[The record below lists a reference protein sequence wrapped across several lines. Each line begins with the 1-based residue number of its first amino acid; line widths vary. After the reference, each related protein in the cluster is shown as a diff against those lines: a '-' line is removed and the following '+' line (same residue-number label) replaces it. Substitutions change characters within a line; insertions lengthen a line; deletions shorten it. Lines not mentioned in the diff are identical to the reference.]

1 MQDEN
6 SSTFDINEYVK
17 IILKRRYLVISVA
30 LGVLSLL
37 TWGSFILPKAY
48 EASSTVMMNR
58 SGLVNPLAQGDTSTH
73 AKHDEELLLQIQN
86 IITSRSLIERVIKK
100 MQFDGTLKPDA
111 NYVITKIQSNL
122 KVTTGGVGMRSD
134 QDYFTIA
141 YRGSDP
147 KIVMNFVNTLVK
159 ELISE
164 SVGLQRS
171 EAIGS
176 YDFIDEQLTG
186 YKKKLEDSDKAI
198 REFRERNREMI
209 PQDENTIVGRIENFQ
224 SAQID
229 TTIKLKEL
237 QRKRENLQKQLS
249 GEKELTTAFIT
260 SDGSPMSRLNLLNNQ
275 LMLLLSKYTE
285 DYPEVIKVRNEI
297 EELQKQLSRS
307 TKTSQENTA
316 DGTVGTEMKTLNPVY
331 GQIKEELSKTDTEID
346 SLKARLSELANQQGS
361 DRAMLGQMPKEQEE
375 WTKLQRDRSTYQKVY
390 DDLLQKR
397 ESARVSKDLEN
408 TDKTTRFSMVDP
420 PMMPRFPVSPDRIM
434 LILIGIVLGIA
445 AGVGSAIGLDYIDH
459 SFKDEDAVREVLQL
473 PVLAT
478 IPSIITEADVQAEA
492 KLDKKIYIA
501 AAAYL
506 GLIGV
511 VFMGEL
517 LYRYTGITIM
527 HF

>member
-1 MQDEN
+1 
-6 SSTFDINEYVK
+6 
-17 IILKRRYLVISVA
+17 
-30 LGVLSLL
+30 
-37 TWGSFILPKAY
+37 
-48 EASSTVMMNR
+48 
-58 SGLVNPLAQGDTSTH
+58 
-73 AKHDEELLLQIQN
+73 
-86 IITSRSLIERVIKK
+86 
-100 MQFDGTLKPDA
+100 
-111 NYVITKIQSNL
+111 
-122 KVTTGGVGMRSD
+122 
-134 QDYFTIA
+134 
-141 YRGSDP
+141 
-147 KIVMNFVNTLVK
+147 
-159 ELISE
+159 
-164 SVGLQRS
+164 
-171 EAIGS
+171 
-176 YDFIDEQLTG
+176 
-186 YKKKLEDSDKAI
+186 
-198 REFRERNREMI
+198 
-209 PQDENTIVGRIENFQ
+209 
-224 SAQID
+224 
-229 TTIKLKEL
+229 
-237 QRKRENLQKQLS
+237 
-249 GEKELTTAFIT
+249 
-260 SDGSPMSRLNLLNNQ
+260 
-275 LMLLLSKYTE
+275 
-285 DYPEVIKVRNEI
+285 
-297 EELQKQLSRS
+297 
-307 TKTSQENTA
+307 
-316 DGTVGTEMKTLNPVY
+316 MKTLNPVY